1 MHVQFVGAIE
11 REFPSKAY
19 LQWCFLEVGDCIGP
33 GLTCESMYGYLAPPF
48 SLPLLAPGLA
58 E

>member
-11 REFPSKAY
+11 REFLSKAY

-33 GLTCESMYGYLAPPF
+33 GLM
-48 SLPLLAPGLA
+48 
-58 E
+58 